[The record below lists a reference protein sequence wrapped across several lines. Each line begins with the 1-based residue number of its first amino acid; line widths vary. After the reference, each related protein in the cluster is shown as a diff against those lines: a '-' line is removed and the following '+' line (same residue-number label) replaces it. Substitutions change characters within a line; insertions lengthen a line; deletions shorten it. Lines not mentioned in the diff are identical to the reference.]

1 MSVQLKV
8 ILSIVE
14 VGLQAGAHLDA
25 ILWRDRDVA
34 SVKKRMQV
42 AAEEQTVVDAMLA
55 AL

>member
-1 MSVQLKV
+1 VQLKV

-14 VGLQAGAHLDA
+14 VGLQASAHLDA
-25 ILWRDRDVA
+25 ILWRHRDVA

-42 AAEEQTVVDAMLA
+42 AAEEQTVVDAMLT